1 VPVATHPLR
10 LAALAL
16 AFVVS
21 GCAGGGP
28 SAAYC
33 DAVSVL
39 QASVDPLADPN
50 VRSDPAQL
58 EAAFQSLVQS
68 YGRLARLAPDDVRS
82 EAAAARDGVI
92 RVSNALAVV
101 GWEAGRANESGE
113 LSAALDDPAYA
124 EALVELRR
132 YNLRECGIG

>member
-1 VPVATHPLR
+1 MPAPAHPLR
-10 LAALAL
+10 LTVLALAL
-16 AFVVS
+16 GLVAC
-21 GCAGGGP
+21 GGGGP

-33 DAVSVL
+33 DSVSVL

-50 VRSDPAQL
+50 VRNDPAQL
-58 EAAFQSLVQS
+58 EGAFQSLVQS
-68 YGRLARLAPDDVRS
+68 YGRLARLAPDDVRAD
-82 EAAAARDGVI
+82 AAAARDGVI
-92 RVSNALAVV
+92 RVANALAAV

-113 LSAALDDPAYA
+113 LSAALDDPVYG